1 MKRICITRN
10 LSKSSSSDLSSLVT
24 IVKATTLLWL
34 LALVAMLFMLEIVWG
49 PAGFDL
55 HVVEIVRLPR
65 AEGALLAG
73 VLLAVAGLVMQ
84 TVLRNPLADPY
95 LLGVSGVAQ
104 LTAVISYVLW
114 RMAGAPYV
122 GYFTGAMLG
131 AAGATL
137 LLLFLSRR
145 VDLLVVLM
153 TGVLMSFVSFSAIQ
167 VVLVL
172 LPPEELGYVYLGL
185 QGNFAAFPA
194 GLLGYALA
202 TVAVAVY
209 AAVYAHARHIAALAH
224 GEEAAAGLGA
234 DVKRASAVALVATS
248 VAVGVVAASVGP
260 IGFIGLLAPHMA
272 RWIAGRH
279 RFDKVLWY
287 AAALGPALALAADLA
302 VRLMPREIPV
312 NTVLT
317 LIGAPVAAYL
327 MWRYVGGI
335 RG

>member
-1 MKRICITRN
+1 MKRIYVIRI
-10 LSKSSSSDLSSLVT
+10 SSRSSSGLSSLAFA
-24 IVKATTLLWL
+24 IVRATKLLWL
-34 LALVAMLFMLEIVWG
+34 LAFVALFFMLEISWG
-49 PAGFDL
+49 PAGFDPY
-55 HVVEIVRLPR
+55 VIEMVRLPR

-104 LTAVISYVLW
+104 LAAVVAYVLW

-122 GYFTGAMLG
+122 GYFTGAVLG

-153 TGVLMSFVSFSAIQ
+153 TGVLMSFVSFSVIQ
-167 VVLVL
+167 VMLAL

-194 GLLGYALA
+194 GLLGHALA
-202 TVAVAVY
+202 AVAVAVY
-209 AAVYAHARHIAALAH
+209 VAVYAHARHIAALAH

-234 DVKRASAVALVATS
+234 DVKRASVVALVATS

-287 AAALGPALALAADLA
+287 AAALGPALALSADLA
-302 VRLMPREIPV
+302 VRLMPKEIPV

-317 LIGAPVAAYL
+317 LIGAPVATYL
-327 MWRYVGGI
+327 MWRYVSGI